1 MTPRQLLFLAQAD
14 GVMVAL
20 TAAGRLKLSGDDL
33 AIDRWLGTVGQY
45 SSQIIAELSVQAE
58 SGPMDGDHL
67 PAATDISPDAGQRT
81 LEPGI
86 GLTTKG
92 IEQ

>member
-1 MTPRQLLFLAQAD
+1 MTPRQLLSLAQAD

-20 TAAGRLKLSGDDL
+20 TAAGRLKLSGDQL

-45 SSQIIAELSVQAE
+45 SSQIIAELSARAE

-67 PAATDISPDAGQRT
+67 PAAMSLSPDGSRRA

-92 IEQ
+92 IEE